1 MVAPFGILGVPIAAP
16 TGAASNSSSSEHR
29 QGVQLTG
36 DDPVWMGG
44 FRLEIDLVGE
54 ELHANENSLRADAI
68 SAITRTLGREAS
80 KCVVFG
86 LQPGR

>member
-1 MVAPFGILGVPIAAP
+1 
-16 TGAASNSSSSEHR
+16 
-29 QGVQLTG
+29 
-36 DDPVWMGG
+36 MGG

-54 ELHANENSLRADAI
+54 ELHAKKAARAMD
-68 SAITRTLGREAS
+68 REAS

>member
-1 MVAPFGILGVPIAAP
+1 VVAPFGILGVPIAAP

-29 QGVQLTG
+29 QGVQLKG

-54 ELHANENSLRADAI
+54 ELHAKKAARAMD
-68 SAITRTLGREAS
+68 REAS